1 MVEPPMTLNIKRFFP
16 LILIFL
22 IATNVAILLNIPFL
36 RQVFGF
42 LFLTILPGVL
52 ILQILKLNK
61 MGSTEKFVLSVGLSV
76 SFLMFFGLLVN
87 NLSLYFGYETPLATI
102 PLLISFNLS
111 FIVLATIGC
120 MINREPIFSFPNLNL
135 TTPEKAFLIVPV
147 LFPALSIFG
156 MHVMNTTDNNIILM
170 LLLFLIP
177 TYVLFVCFFNQK
189 FPERLYPIVIF
200 LISISLLL
208 LRSLRSNHLIG
219 DDTHAEYYFF
229 QITLD
234 NLHWSVFGHSTL
246 SACLSISLLPTIYQS
261 ILSISPEFLFKILH
275 SFIFSISPLVVYIIS
290 KKYIGN
296 FYALLVSFSFM
307 AQVMFLMTPSLART
321 NTAILF
327 FALVIMVLFHDG
339 LRDFNKKLF
348 IIIFVTSCILSHYST
363 TYIFFFVLLFT
374 WIGMWV
380 LPKLGTRKRKTEN
393 LSENTSAEGGGW
405 QVAHFNSPRSRLKN
419 GTNVTITLLTLFFA
433 VLFFWYSQ
441 ITVAAFDRGVG
452 FIHNTFVN
460 LNELFLLESRGG
472 TVMSAA
478 GKGVSSILQWIKFV
492 VNWLT
497 IVLVFIG
504 VLITLMKRQ
513 QMVSDSDNS
522 QQGMA
527 DFLKS
532 KIDAEYVMLSLI
544 CIAMLTL
551 SVILPFVLKG
561 YALNRMHFMMM
572 VVLSLFLVIGGITL
586 SNSLKLRPYIVT
598 LVIIVLYFMS
608 NTSVLDQTFSNPLS
622 ISLNSK
628 GPNYDYFYVH
638 DQDSYGGRWL
648 GDGSKLGDGER
659 PICTDVTG
667 RKLVSQADIPQSF
680 IDTRSIFDNDTKIDG
695 YIYLRHHNVIDGKL
709 LDSKFE
715 DHNLTEC
722 DKFIDKGKI
731 YNNGGSEVWK

>member
-1 MVEPPMTLNIKRFFP
+1 MVEPPMTLNIKRFFF

-52 ILQILKLNK
+52 ILEILKLNK
-61 MGSTEKFVLSVGLSV
+61 IGSTEKFVLSVGLSV

-120 MINREPIFSFPNLNL
+120 MVNQEPIFSFPNLNL
-135 TTPEKAFLIVPV
+135 TIPEKAFLIVPI

-156 MHVMNTTDNNIILM
+156 MHIMNTTDNNIILM
-170 LLLFLIP
+170 FLLFLIP
-177 TYVLFVCFFNQK
+177 AYVVFVCLFNQK
-189 FPERLYPIVIF
+189 FPKRLYPIVIF

-219 DDTHAEYYFF
+219 DDTHSEYYFF

-246 SACLSISLLPTIYQS
+246 DACLSISLLPTIYQS

-275 SFIFSISPLVVYIIS
+275 SSIFSISPLVVYIIS

-307 AQVMFLMTPSLART
+307 AQVMFLMTPSLVRT

-327 FALVIMVLFHDG
+327 FALVIMVLLHDG
-339 LRDFNKKLF
+339 LKDFNKTLF
-348 IIIFVTSCILSHYST
+348 IIIFITSCIVSHYST

-374 WIGMWV
+374 WIGMRV

-393 LSENTSAEGGGW
+393 LSENTSAEGGVG
-405 QVAHFNSPRSRLKN
+405 QGRHSNNSRSRLKN
-419 GTNVTITLLTLFFA
+419 GTIVTITTLALFFA

-441 ITVAAFDRGVG
+441 ITVAAFNSGIS
-452 FIHNTFVN
+452 FIHNTFAN
-460 LNELFLLESRGG
+460 LNELFLWESRGG
-472 TVMSAA
+472 TVMLAA

-492 VNWLT
+492 VNWLA

-513 QMVSDSDNS
+513 QMVSVSDSDNS
-522 QQGMA
+522 QYGVV

-532 KIDAEYVMLSLI
+532 KIDAEYVMLSLV
-544 CIAMLTL
+544 CIAILTL
-551 SVILPFVLKG
+551 SVALPFVLKG
-561 YALNRMHFMMM
+561 YALNRTHFMMM
-572 VVLSLFLVIGGITL
+572 VVLSLFLVIGGITV

-608 NTSVLDQTFSNPLS
+608 NTGVLDQTFGNPLS

-628 GPNYDYFYVH
+628 GPSYDYFYVH
-638 DQDSYGGRWL
+638 DQDSYAAKWLRDNGELEDTITYTDKLADRWL
-648 GDGSKLGDGER
+648 L
-659 PICTDVTG
+659 
-667 RKLVSQADIPQSF
+667 SQAAITHSD
-680 IDTRSIFDNDTKIDG
+680 DRSLYQKDKEIDG
-695 YIYLRHHNVIDGKL
+695 YIYLTYYNTIKGMLFTYDRPCNIMDYQ
-709 LDSKFE
+709 
-715 DHNLTEC
+715 
-722 DKFIDKGKI
+722 DKFIGKSKI